1 MAYND
6 IKKIVSGSRQG
17 AKKHRKLIADPET
30 LKDMESQ
37 MADHLDR
44 IPMVLLKDLSVFP
57 GISVSFDV
65 ARESSVIAVRT
76 ASQGNGLI
84 FVVNGNADLNP
95 EGILY
100 DIPEAG
106 CIVKIRQSIELP
118 SGSGFKVVA
127 EGIAR
132 GTVIRYLQ
140 KSPFYL
146 VEAVVTGRG
155 GNLHNDETLEAHRR
169 TLLKAVEIYG
179 SASGN
184 VTPEMVETLW
194 NISSL
199 SLLVDTVASNLHIH
213 EEERQKIL
221 ETIDELKRSEY
232 VKRLIE
238 KETEIAFIEKSL
250 MDKVRVAID
259 KGQKEYF
266 LREQIKVIQEELG
279 DKTGTAEEIEKYY
292 EMLEGLK
299 CGADTAIKLRKEIQR
314 LSVQPSGSPEGAQI
328 KNYLDTVFDLPWGK
342 ITEDRLSI
350 AQARKILNR
359 DHYGMEK
366 VKERILEFLAVR
378 KLKSDNSIKDI
389 KGPILC
395 LVGPPG
401 VGKTS
406 IAKSLSQALGRKY
419 IRMSLGGVRDEAEI
433 RGHRRTYIGSMPGRF
448 IQAMKQAGTDNPL
461 ILLDEID
468 KLGSDYRGD
477 PSSALLEVLDSEQ
490 NHTFRDHYLEI
501 PYNLSQV
508 LFITTANNWET
519 IPQALADRMEMVF
532 LSGYTEEEK
541 VEIAIK
547 HIVNKTVKDNALK
560 KSEITFTRAG
570 VRDIIRFYT
579 RESGVRELERQIAKV
594 CRKAAIKVAEGDTS
608 RIAVTSGSLEGFL
621 GKKLYRHDVA
631 FDIDQIGVATGL
643 AWTPYGGDTLAI
655 EIELM
660 DGTGKIELTGQLG
673 DVMRESAKIAI
684 SYVRSHCREFGVDSN
699 FDSKTDIHIHVPA
712 GAIPKDGPSAGIT
725 LATALVS
732 SVTHKPVDHRV
743 AMTGELSL
751 RGRVLPIGG
760 LKEKL
765 IAAVRAGI
773 TKVIIPAENRMDLDD
788 LPATVLS
795 KLEIITVTSV
805 EEVLRVALLP
815 IAAAE

>member
-1 MAYND
+1 MTNNGSKKGTAGNRKI
-6 IKKIVSGSRQG
+6 IKRY
-17 AKKHRKLIADPET
+17 RKLATGSENASET
-30 LKDMESQ
+30 ELD
-37 MADHLDR
+37 ALDHLHS
-44 IPMVLLKDLSVFP
+44 IPMVLLKDLNVYP

-65 ARESSVIAVRT
+65 VRDSSVVAVRA
-76 ASQGNGLI
+76 ASQGSGLL
-84 FVVNGNADLNP
+84 FVVNGNADVNP
-95 EGILY
+95 EGIMY
-100 DIPEAG
+100 DIPEVG

-118 SGSGFKVVA
+118 SGNGYKVVA
-127 EGIAR
+127 EGVAR
-132 GTVIRYLQ
+132 GMVVRYLQ
-140 KSPFYL
+140 KTPFYL
-146 VEAVVTGRG
+146 VEAVIPEPGTGFYE
-155 GNLHNDETLEAHRR
+155 DEILEAHRR

-179 SASGN
+179 SVSGN
-184 VTPEMVETLW
+184 VTAEMIATLW
-194 NISSL
+194 NIPSL
-199 SLLVDTVASNLHIH
+199 SLLVDTVASNLHLH
-213 EEERQKIL
+213 EAERQKIL
-221 ETIDELKRSEY
+221 ETIDVLDRSEY
-232 VKRLIE
+232 VKRHLE
-238 KETEIAFIEKSL
+238 KETEIGFIEKSL
-250 MDKVRVAID
+250 MEKVRIAID

-279 DKTGTAEEIEKYY
+279 DKTGTAEEIERYH
-292 EMLEGLK
+292 EMLAGLR
-299 CGADTAIKLRKEIQR
+299 CGTETAAKLRKEIQR
-314 LSVQPSGSPEGAQI
+314 LSIQPSGSPEGAQI

-342 ITEDRLSI
+342 ITEDRLSV

-378 KLKSDNSIKDI
+378 KLKSDSGITDI

-406 IAKSLSQALGRKY
+406 IARSLAQALGRKY
-419 IRMSLGGVRDEAEI
+419 VRMSLGGVRDEAEI

-477 PSSALLEVLDSEQ
+477 PSSALLEVLDTEQ

-501 PYNLSQV
+501 PYNLSRV

-541 VEIAIK
+541 VEIAVK
-547 HIVNKTVKDNALK
+547 HIVGKTVKENALK
-560 KSEITFTRAG
+560 KSEIIFTRAG

-594 CRKAAIKVAEGDTS
+594 CRKAAIRIAEGASARTVVS
-608 RIAVTSGSLEGFL
+608 PESLELFL
-621 GKKLYRHDVA
+621 GKKLYRHDTA
-631 FDIDQIGVATGL
+631 FDKDQIGVATGL
-643 AWTPYGGDTLAI
+643 AWTPSGGDTLAI
-655 EIELM
+655 EVELM
-660 DGTGKIELTGQLG
+660 AGTGKIELTGQLG

-684 SYVRSHCREFGVDSN
+684 SYVRSHGNEFGIDGN
-699 FDSKTDIHIHVPA
+699 FDGKTDIHVHVPA

-732 SVTHKPVDHRV
+732 SVTHRPVDHRV
-743 AMTGELSL
+743 AMTGELTL

-773 TKVIIPAENRMDLDD
+773 SKVIIPAENKIDPSGD
-788 LPATVLS
+788 
-795 KLEIITVTSV
+795 
-805 EEVLRVALLP
+805 
-815 IAAAE
+815 